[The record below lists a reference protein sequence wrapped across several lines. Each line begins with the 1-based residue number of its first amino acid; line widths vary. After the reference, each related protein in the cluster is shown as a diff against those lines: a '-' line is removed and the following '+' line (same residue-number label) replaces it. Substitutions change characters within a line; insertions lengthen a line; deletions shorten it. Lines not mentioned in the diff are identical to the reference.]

1 MSTGVNAAANTPPT
15 PVLTPVEELAPG
27 YDVVVVGSGAAGLVA
42 AVRAADAGLS
52 VLVAEKAA
60 LLGGTTAAGGGVMW
74 APNNHLARQAGFS
87 DSHDDAVAYLTEAAG
102 QVLSDEE
109 IAWYV
114 STAPRAVEYLNSNTQ
129 VSMTPIARPDYHMG
143 WEGAAAGGRGLD
155 NHAFDAS
162 GYPGL
167 ADVLRPSSYFP
178 LLTMTERDELN
189 GRAPDPE
196 LLARRAATGVRTMGG
211 ALVGRLLASAL
222 DRGVHIA
229 AAAPAEDLVRAESGW
244 TVTVGGASAG
254 NGTGIRLRKAVAAAA
269 VVLASGGF
277 EWNPR
282 LRKAFLSFPVTP
294 ISAPSN
300 EGDGLELGLK
310 AGAAVADMTA
320 IWGVPVI
327 SAPVHQYD
335 GLQSGRMGN
344 VEMTLPGS
352 ITVNA
357 AGKRFVNE
365 ALNYHDACRV
375 FASVDPHTGRQ
386 HNNPAWLVFDSTY
399 LSKYPVAGSSPGS
412 PAEWMASARTVE
424 ELAGMLG
431 IDPAGLG
438 ATVARFNTDAAAGVD
453 TEFHRGATPQDRF
466 LGDSGNTPNPCLAPL
481 ATGPFYA
488 APISAGVLGTSGGL
502 DTDFDGRVLDRSRQ
516 PISGLYAAGNVSA
529 SVFRNNYPGGGATLG
544 SAITRAFAAGEHL
557 ANNLATGPAPVP
569 AEAPAPLPRA
579 FSVS

>member
-1 MSTGVNAAANTPPT
+1 MSTGTT
-15 PVLTPVEELAPG
+15 RSVLTPAEELAAA
-27 YDVVVVGSGAAGLVA
+27 YDVVVAGSGAAGLVA

-74 APNNHLARQAGFS
+74 APNNHLAGDAGFS
-87 DSHDDAVAYLTEAAG
+87 DSHDRAVAYLTEAAG
-102 QVLSDEE
+102 HVLSAEE
-109 IAWYV
+109 IDWYV
-114 STAPRAVEYLNSNTQ
+114 RTAPRAVEYLTSNTR
-129 VSMTPIARPDYHMG
+129 VSMTPIARPDYHLE
-143 WEGAAAGGRGLD
+143 WNGAADGGRGLD
-155 NHAFDAS
+155 NNAFDPS
-162 GYPGL
+162 DYPGL
-167 ADVLRPSSYFP
+167 AEAIRPSSYFP

-189 GRAPDPE
+189 GRAADPE
-196 LLARRAATGVRTMGG
+196 LLAKRAATGVRTMGG

-222 DRGVHIA
+222 DRGVHMVTE
-229 AAAPAEDLVRAESGW
+229 APVEDLVRTGNGW
-244 TVTVGGASAG
+244 TVTI
-254 NGTGIRLRKAVAAAA
+254 GTGTGTTGAGTGSRTVAAPA

-282 LRKAFLSFPVTP
+282 LRRAFLPFPVTP

-327 SAPVHQYD
+327 SAPAHQYD
-335 GLQSGRMGN
+335 GRQSGRMGN

-386 HNNPAWLVFDSTY
+386 QNNPAWLVFDSAY
-399 LSKYPVAGSSPGS
+399 LSKYPVAGSTPGS
-412 PAEWMASARTVE
+412 PAEWMTSAGTVE
-424 ELAGMLG
+424 ELAGKLG
-431 IDPAGLG
+431 IDPAGLSD
-438 ATVARFNTDAAAGVD
+438 TVARFNADAAAGVD

-481 ATGPFYA
+481 AAGPFHA
-488 APISAGVLGTSGGL
+488 VPISAGVLGTSGGL
-502 DTDFDGRVLDRSRQ
+502 DTDFDGRVLDRNRR
-516 PISGLYAAGNVSA
+516 PIPGLYAAGNVAA

-557 ANNLATGPAPVP
+557 AKRSGH
-569 AEAPAPLPRA
+569 
-579 FSVS
+579 

>member
-1 MSTGVNAAANTPPT
+1 MSKGSNAHR
-15 PVLTPVEELAPG
+15 VLTPVEQLAAG

-74 APNNHLARQAGFS
+74 APNNHLARDAGFS
-87 DSHDDAVAYLTEAAG
+87 DSRGDAVAYLTEATG
-102 QVLSDEE
+102 HVLSAEE
-109 IAWYV
+109 IDWYV
-114 STAPRAVEYLNSNTQ
+114 STAPRAVEYLNSSTH
-129 VSMTPIARPDYHMG
+129 VSMTPIARPDYHME
-143 WEGAAAGGRGLD
+143 WSGAADGGRGLD
-155 NHAFDAS
+155 NNAFDPS

-167 ADVLRPSSYFP
+167 ADTIRPSSYFP

-189 GRAPDPE
+189 GRAADPE
-196 LLARRAATGVRTMGG
+196 LLTRRAAAGVRTMGG
-211 ALVGRLLASAL
+211 ALVGGLLASAL

-229 AAAPAEDLVRAESGW
+229 AEAPVENLVPTGSSW
-244 TVTVGGASAG
+244 TVTAG
-254 NGTGIRLRKAVAAAA
+254 RMTVTAAA

-327 SAPVHQYD
+327 SLPVHRYD
-335 GLQSGRMGN
+335 GVQSGRMGN

-386 HNNPAWLVFDSTY
+386 QNNPAWLVFDSAY
-399 LSKYPVAGSSPGS
+399 LSKYPVAGSTPGS
-412 PAEWMASARTVE
+412 RAEWMTSGDSLE
-424 ELAGMLG
+424 ELAGKLG

-438 ATVARFNTDAAAGVD
+438 ATVANFNADAVAGVD

-488 APISAGVLGTSGGL
+488 VPISAGVLGTSGGL
-502 DTDFDGRVLDRSRQ
+502 ATDFDGRVLDRHRQ
-516 PISGLYAAGNVSA
+516 PIPGLYAAGNVSA

-544 SAITRAFAAGEHL
+544 SAITRAFAVGEHL
-557 ANNLATGPAPVP
+557 AHHLANGPAPVP
-569 AEAPAPLPRA
+569 VDAPAPALQRTLTLP
-579 FSVS
+579 

>member
-1 MSTGVNAAANTPPT
+1 MSTGTT
-15 PVLTPVEELAPG
+15 RSVLTPAEELAAA
-27 YDVVVVGSGAAGLVA
+27 YDVVVAGSGAAGLVA

-74 APNNHLARQAGFS
+74 APNNHLAGDAGFS
-87 DSHDDAVAYLTEAAG
+87 DSHDRAVAYLTEAAG
-102 QVLSDEE
+102 HVLSAEE
-109 IAWYV
+109 IDWYV
-114 STAPRAVEYLNSNTQ
+114 RTAPRAVEYLTSNTR
-129 VSMTPIARPDYHMG
+129 VSMTPIARPDYHLE
-143 WEGAAAGGRGLD
+143 WNGAADGGRGLD
-155 NHAFDAS
+155 NNAFDPS
-162 GYPGL
+162 DYPGL
-167 ADVLRPSSYFP
+167 AEAIRPSSYFP

-189 GRAPDPE
+189 GRAADPE
-196 LLARRAATGVRTMGG
+196 LLAKRAATGVRTMGG

-222 DRGVHIA
+222 DRGVHMVA
-229 AAAPAEDLVRAESGW
+229 EAPVEDLVRTGNGW
-244 TVTVGGASAG
+244 TVTI
-254 NGTGIRLRKAVAAAA
+254 GTGTGTTGAGTGSRTVAAPA

-282 LRKAFLSFPVTP
+282 LRRAFLPFPVTP

-327 SAPVHQYD
+327 SAPAHQYD
-335 GLQSGRMGN
+335 GRQSGRMGN

-386 HNNPAWLVFDSTY
+386 QNNPAWLVFDSAY
-399 LSKYPVAGSSPGS
+399 LSKYPVAGSTPGS
-412 PAEWMASARTVE
+412 PAEWMTSAGTVE
-424 ELAGMLG
+424 ELAGKLG
-431 IDPAGLG
+431 IDPAGLSD
-438 ATVARFNTDAAAGVD
+438 TVARFNADAAAGVD

-481 ATGPFYA
+481 AAGPFHA
-488 APISAGVLGTSGGL
+488 VPISAGVLGTSGGL
-502 DTDFDGRVLDRSRQ
+502 DTDFDGRVLDRNRR
-516 PISGLYAAGNVSA
+516 PIPGLYAAGNVAA

-557 ANNLATGPAPVP
+557 AKRSGH
-569 AEAPAPLPRA
+569 
-579 FSVS
+579 

>member
-1 MSTGVNAAANTPPT
+1 MSNGPNAHR
-15 PVLTPVEELAPG
+15 VLTPVEQLVAA

-60 LLGGTTAAGGGVMW
+60 QLGGTTAAGGGVMW
-74 APNNHLARQAGFS
+74 APNNHLAGGAGFR
-87 DSHDDAVAYLTEAAG
+87 DSHDRAVAYLTEAAG
-102 QVLSDEE
+102 HVLSAKE
-109 IAWYV
+109 IDWYV
-114 STAPRAVEYLNSNTQ
+114 RTALRAVEYLTGKTR
-129 VSMTPIARPDYHMG
+129 VSMTPIARPDYHLE
-143 WEGAAAGGRGLD
+143 WNGAADGGRGLD
-155 NHAFDAS
+155 NNAFDPS
-162 GYPGL
+162 DYPGL
-167 ADVLRPSSYFP
+167 AEAIRPSSYFP
-178 LLTMTERDELN
+178 LLTMTERDGLN
-189 GRAPDPE
+189 GRAADPE

-222 DRGVHIA
+222 DRGIHIA
-229 AAAPAEDLVRAESGW
+229 AEAPAEDLVRTDSGW
-244 TVTVGGASAG
+244 TVILGGEPTPGGAQDGEGTRRPTPAG
-254 NGTGIRLRKAVAAAA
+254 RKVEAAA

-282 LRKAFLSFPVTP
+282 LRKAFLAFPVTP

-310 AGAAVADMTA
+310 NGAAVADMTA

-327 SAPVHQYD
+327 SAPGHQYD
-335 GLQSGRMGN
+335 GRQSGRMGN

-352 ITVNA
+352 ILVNA

-386 HNNPAWLVFDSTY
+386 QNNPAWLVFDSAY
-399 LSKYPVAGSSPGS
+399 LSKYPVAGSTPGS
-412 PAEWMASARTVE
+412 PAEWMTSAGSVE
-424 ELAGMLG
+424 DLAGKLRMS
-431 IDPAGLG
+431 PAGLRD
-438 ATVARFNTDAAAGVD
+438 TVARFNTDAAAGVD
-453 TEFHRGATPQDRF
+453 TVFHRGATPQDRF

-488 APISAGVLGTSGGL
+488 APVSAGVLGTSGGL
-502 DTDFDGRVLDRSRQ
+502 ETDFDGRVLDRRRR
-516 PISGLYAAGNVSA
+516 PIPGLYAAGNVSA

-544 SAITRAFAAGEHL
+544 SAITRAFAVGEHL
-557 ANNLATGPAPVP
+557 AK
-569 AEAPAPLPRA
+569 R
-579 FSVS
+579 